1 MTARMPTIFAVA
13 SILAAA
19 CAPATTAQAGDRF
32 ELDPGHTH
40 VQFSVRRF
48 GFNDVIATMPDV
60 SGIITLDQE
69 APENSSVEVEIGVA
83 SIASGNATREQ
94 ALMTPF
100 WFNVEEFPKITY
112 RSLSVERIGDDQAD
126 VTGEL
131 TILGV
136 TKPIVM
142 RVVFNKI
149 GNDPATKREAVGFS
163 ATASLKRSDFG
174 MMTAANFVGD
184 DVEIRIETLAHKIE

>member
-1 MTARMPTIFAVA
+1 MTARISTVLAVA
-13 SILAAA
+13 SLLAAA
-19 CAPATTAQAGDRF
+19 CAPATTAQAEDRF
-32 ELDPGHTH
+32 EIDPSHTF
-40 VQFSVRRF
+40 VQFSVQRF
-48 GFNDVIATMPDV
+48 GFNDVIATIPDV
-60 SGIITLDQE
+60 KGVITLDQE
-69 APENSSVEVEIGVA
+69 ALENSSVEVEIGVA
-83 SIASGNATREQ
+83 SMASGDATREQ

-100 WFNVEEFPKITY
+100 WFNAEEFPKIAY
-112 RSLSVERIGDDQAD
+112 RSISVERIGDDQAD

-149 GNDPATKREAVGFS
+149 GKDPANKREAVGFS

-174 MMTAANFVGD
+174 MMTAANLVGD
-184 DVEIRIETLAHKIE
+184 DVAIRIETLAHKME